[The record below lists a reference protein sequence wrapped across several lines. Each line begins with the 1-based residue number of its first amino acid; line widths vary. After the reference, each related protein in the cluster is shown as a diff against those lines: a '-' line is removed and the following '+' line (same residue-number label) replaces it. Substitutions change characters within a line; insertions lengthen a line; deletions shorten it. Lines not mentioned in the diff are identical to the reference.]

1 MNKSQNGIT
10 LIALVI
16 TVIVILIL
24 AGLAISTLSGKNG
37 LLTKAENANEKTTI
51 GMEKEQIS
59 FAYAKCQTEN
69 YPEKNVTDVQL
80 QNELL
85 INQNDTTVTNEST
98 NLIVKFN
105 NTQNTYIVDENGNI
119 EILTQDNKEKAKI
132 NNGLID
138 QENIINYADSLNT
151 ILNPDRGF
159 YTVSYI
165 SISESTDSFFTD
177 MDSVCSN
184 AIREQKKILHLRI
197 NIGQLSGNVNSS
209 GIDRKFT
216 NEQLTELNAIF
227 SKIRYY
233 NLNAIVR
240 FAYDFN
246 GNTNKEPKSFDTIE
260 SHISQLSTV
269 FQTNKDVITCVEAG
283 FIGPWGEMHD
293 GGDYQQDRYYKK
305 LIEDLLDNTPTT
317 MTVNVRKPY
326 FYKLVLGSLNNTSN
340 NKLRVGIF
348 NDGYLGSATD
358 LGTFD
363 GDTSR
368 EDFIN
373 WMKTQGKYTYYG
385 GEVTKFA
392 TTSSSYNSEDEAWSE
407 SGYAISEMP
416 NTHTTYINGK
426 FNSSILTD
434 KWKAQNYNNSNSEY
448 NNQTAYKY
456 IEDHLGYRL
465 VLRNSKISETVKQGE
480 ICGAKLK
487 IENVGFGNIIRNQ
500 IVSVI
505 LSNGTKYYKT
515 RVNID
520 AKSLESGKTSNVDFY
535 YYIPSSIDA
544 GDWNVYLKIESCDNS
559 NYVIKFANENIWNSN
574 LDANL
579 IGKVTITENSE
590 ANTENSEANENNIKQ
605 AFENNA
611 EDGTNG
617 TVSEKQEIELAPYKV
632 LFTFNY
638 FVSGVTPSLQ
648 VKSVQVYIP
657 LGTTIDFTSE
667 TDLAT
672 YGLEMPTGYSFKF
685 VQCPSIKGDWGG
697 YNSLTIPSDSTAESY
712 TAQVHVNDDTRVQL
726 KFKYYDKTVSPK
738 QKIDE
743 RIIWATK
750 GSSIDFT
757 DQSALESLGL
767 TMPAGYTFT
776 HAGSY
781 DIYGDWAS
789 KTVIDVPE
797 NPTKSIYSVE
807 VNLTK

>member
-1 MNKSQNGIT
+1 MGKTKLHEERAIT
-10 LIALVI
+10 LIALII
-16 TVIVILIL
+16 TIIVILIL
-24 AGLAISTLSGKNG
+24 AGLTISTLSGENG
-37 LLTKAENANEKTTI
+37 LLNKTVTTNDKTTI

-59 FAYAKCQTEN
+59 LAYLNCQVDN
-69 YPEKNVTDVQL
+69 QPGQKVTAVQL

-85 INQNDTTVTNEST
+85 INGNDATVTSEST

-105 NTQNTYIVDENGNI
+105 NTQNKYIVDENGNI
-119 EILTQDNKEKAKI
+119 EILTEENKEKAEI

-151 ILNPDRGF
+151 LLNPDRGF
-159 YTVSYI
+159 YTASNI
-165 SISESTDSFFTD
+165 SISESTDNFFTD

-184 AIREQKKILHLRI
+184 AIRDQKKVLHLRI

-209 GIDRKFT
+209 GEDRIFT
-216 NEQLTELNAIF
+216 KEQLTELNSIF

-260 SHISQLSTV
+260 SHISQLSTI

-293 GGDYQQDRYYKK
+293 GGDYQQDNYYKK

-326 FYKLVLGSLNNTSN
+326 FYKLVLGSFNNTSN
-340 NKLRVGIF
+340 NKLRIGIF

-358 LGTFD
+358 LGTFG

-385 GEVTKFA
+385 GEATKFA

-426 FNSSILTD
+426 FNTSILTD
-434 KWKAQNYNNSNSEY
+434 KWKTQNYNNSNSEY

-465 VLRNSKISETVKQGE
+465 VLRDSKISETVKQGE
-480 ICGAKLK
+480 ICGTKLK

-500 IVSVI
+500 VVSVI

-515 RVNID
+515 RLNID
-520 AKSLESGKTSNVDFY
+520 AKTFDSGKTSNVDFY
-535 YYIPSSIDA
+535 YYIPSNIDA
-544 GDWNVYLKIESCDNS
+544 GDWNVYLKIESSDNS
-559 NYVIKFANENIWNSN
+559 NYAIKFANANIWNSN

-590 ANTENSEANENNIKQ
+590 ANENNIKQ
-605 AFENNA
+605 AFENNP
-611 EDGTNG
+611 EDGSDG
-617 TVSEKQEIELAPYKV
+617 TVSEKQEIEFAPYKV

-648 VKSVQVYIP
+648 VKSVQVYVP
-657 LGTTIDFTSE
+657 LGTTIDFKNAS
-667 TDLAT
+667 DLAT

-685 VQCPSIKGDWGG
+685 VQCPGIKGDWGG
-697 YNSLTIPSDSTAESY
+697 YDSLTIPSDSTAESY
-712 TAQVHVNDDTRVQL
+712 TAQVHVNDDSKVQL
-726 KFKYYDKTVSPK
+726 KFSYYDRATSK
-738 QKIDE
+738 QVGDV
-743 RIIWATK
+743 RIIFATK

-757 DQSALESLGL
+757 NQSVLETLGL
-767 TMPAGYTFT
+767 TLPEGYTFS
-776 HAGSY
+776 HAGSS
-781 DIYGDWAS
+781 DIYGDWQHKS
-789 KTVIDVPE
+789 VINVPE
-797 NPTKSIYSVE
+797 NPTKSSYV
-807 VNLTK
+807 VQVKMNKN